1 MCFPQEVREMVV
13 AEKGEERKRGE
24 CVGVEQHSKKRRGDK
39 RRWNR
44 TSAREAGWRMLE
56 MGHPF
61 HILLLLL
68 SLLVLLHCLHLRHVC
83 AVLVKV
89 VAVVV

>member
-1 MCFPQEVREMVV
+1 MCFPQEEREMVV
-13 AEKGEERKRGE
+13 AEKGEERKKGE

-39 RRWNR
+39 RMWNR

-56 MGHPF
+56 MGCPL

-68 SLLVLLHCLHLRHVC
+68 SLLVLLHCLHGATC
-83 AVLVKV
+83 VLFL
-89 VAVVV
+89 